1 MEIKRIISSLKDFSF
16 RKFDK
21 RYTLFL
27 TAFVISVLVKL
38 VLFTIKVNGSVH
50 FSSGI
55 GDSPTLNF
63 LLGYSIYVGVAL
75 FFAALGAFSKYF
87 WPAFLLDLILDVW
100 ILANLLSL
108 RFHGIMITGYD
119 FRLIGNMNGF
129 WDSLLA
135 FIYFSDILMFLVT
148 GAFIY
153 IYIKLFKPF
162 KPLQKEFNL
171 PITWGDRVS
180 ICNLF
185 PQVGSLEEMRESQI
199 MRGILVENETEKE
212 LALNGIEKD
221 KHGMW
226 TIPTENER
234 KESQIT
240 LDKKTSRLLTKF
252 IRKLSNKGQ
261 IDIAHE
267 KVLSSISA
275 WVKSIK
281 PHKRKWI
288 TGIVLLVIS
297 ISLIFIKPLK
307 FNELWGMPVNI
318 FDQLN
323 VSGEGMDVFATDY
336 TIFMNLLADIYFCNS
351 LDEMPK
357 QEELTNEE
365 KKEISKYMIEP
376 KGKDTLR
383 DNLLIIFVDSMEGWT
398 LNTSINGQEITPNI
412 NALTKRNAIYT
423 EKMYPMTQRGS
434 SSDAQLMVNT
444 GLLPLIYEA
453 TCYAYEGNFYYSI
466 GDAMA
471 RLGSHNVMI
480 VPTNPAA
487 WNQSRISKPWG
498 FPTMYGHDITD
509 GELFEEVATLFDTIQ
524 EPFFIE
530 TVTMAS
536 HSPFNRSA
544 HLSDLDIPEGLPI
557 YKENYIRSLNYT
569 DKCIGEFINK
579 VKDNPKFE
587 RTTIVVLGDHCIF
600 SSNREEFEES
610 EIGRSLNANR
620 YGGGYIPF
628 IVSSPNNIKECREIT
643 NVSRQCDIY
652 KTLLSIL
659 KLDNYP
665 WRSFGYDWSTTDV
678 GVWGSDADGYRLSE
692 RIIRNDYFRTLEEK
706 K

>member
-1 MEIKRIISSLKDFSF
+1 MEFKRIISGLKDFF
-16 RKFDK
+16 RMKFDRK
-21 RYTLFL
+21 YTIFL
-27 TAFVISVLVKL
+27 TAFAISVLVKF
-38 VLFTIKVNGSVH
+38 VLFTIKVNGSMH
-50 FSSGI
+50 IASGVD
-55 GDSPTLNF
+55 GSPFGGF
-63 LLGYSIYVGVAL
+63 LLAYSIYVGVAL
-75 FFAALGAFSKYF
+75 FFVALGACSKFF

-148 GAFIY
+148 GAFIFVY
-153 IYIKLFKPF
+153 FKYFKPY
-162 KPLQKEFNL
+162 
-171 PITWGDRVS
+171 R
-180 ICNLF
+180 
-185 PQVGSLEEMRESQI
+185 R
-199 MRGILVENETEKE
+199 R
-212 LALNGIEKD
+212 
-221 KHGMW
+221 
-226 TIPTENER
+226 
-234 KESQIT
+234 
-240 LDKKTSRLLTKF
+240 
-252 IRKLSNKGQ
+252 
-261 IDIAHE
+261 
-267 KVLSSISA
+267 
-275 WVKSIK
+275 
-281 PHKRKWI
+281 WI
-288 TGIVLLVIS
+288 TGLILLVIS
-297 ISLIFIKPLK
+297 ALLIIIKPIR
-307 FNELWGMPVNI
+307 FNKLWGMQINI
-318 FDQLN
+318 LEQVN
-323 VSGEGMDVFATDY
+323 VSGEGMDEYAANY
-336 TIFMNLLADIYFCNS
+336 TIFMNLLADIYFCNT
-351 LDEMPK
+351 LDNLPK
-357 QEELTNEE
+357 PEELTDEE
-365 KKEISKYMIEP
+365 KEEISKYMIEP
-376 KGKDTLR
+376 QGKDTLR
-383 DNLLIIFVDSMEGWT
+383 DNLLIIFVESMEGWT

-412 NALTKRNAIYT
+412 NSLTKRNAIYT

-453 TCYAYEGNFYYSI
+453 TCYAYEGNYYYSI

-498 FPTMYGHDITD
+498 FPTMYGHDVTD

-536 HSPFNRSA
+536 HSPFIRSA
-544 HLSDLDIPEGLPI
+544 HLSELDIPEGLPK

-579 VKDNPKFE
+579 VKNSPKFE

-665 WRSFGYDWSTTDV
+665 WRSFGCDRSTPEPGD
-678 GVWGSDADGYRLSE
+678 WGSDADGYRLSE
-692 RIIRNDYFRTLEEK
+692 RIIRNDYFRTIEENK
-706 K
+706 

>member
-1 MEIKRIISSLKDFSF
+1 MEFKRIISGLKDFF
-16 RKFDK
+16 RMKFDRK
-21 RYTLFL
+21 YTIFL

-38 VLFTIKVNGSVH
+38 VLFTVKVNGSAH
-50 FSSGI
+50 FSSGMD
-55 GDSPTLNF
+55 DSPMLDF

-135 FIYFSDILMFLVT
+135 FTYFSDILMFLVT

-153 IYIKLFKPF
+153 AYIKLFQPF
-162 KPLQKEFNL
+162 KPLKKEYNL
-171 PITWGDRVS
+171 SITWGDRVS
-180 ICNLF
+180 ICNLL
-185 PQVGSLEEMRESQI
+185 PQIGSLEEMRKSQI
-199 MRGILVENETEKE
+199 MRGILVENETENE
-212 LALNGIEKD
+212 LTLNGIEKGD
-221 KHGMW
+221 SGMW
-226 TIPTENER
+226 TISPENKE

-240 LDKKTSRLLTKF
+240 LDRETTRLFARF
-252 IRKLSNKGQ
+252 IRRLSNKGQ
-261 IDIAHE
+261 IHIEHE
-267 KVLSSISA
+267 KALSSIST
-275 WVKSIK
+275 WIKSIK
-281 PHKRKWI
+281 PFRRKWI
-288 TGIVLLVIS
+288 TGIILLAIS
-297 ISLIFIKPLK
+297 IPLIIIKPIEFNK
-307 FNELWGMPVNI
+307 FWGVPVNI
-318 FDQLN
+318 FERLN
-323 VSGEGMDVFATDY
+323 VSGEGMDIYATDY
-336 TIFMNLLADIYFCNS
+336 TIFMNLLADIHFCNS
-351 LDEMPK
+351 LDNLPK
-357 QEELTNEE
+357 PEELTDEE
-365 KKEISKYMIEP
+365 KEEISKYMIEP

-383 DNLLIIFVDSMEGWT
+383 DNLLIIFVESMEGWT

-412 NALTKRNAIYT
+412 NALTKRNALYT

-498 FPTMYGHDITD
+498 FPTMYGHDVTD

-536 HSPFNRSA
+536 HSPFLRSA
-544 HLSDLDIPEGLPI
+544 HLSDLDIPEGLPK

-579 VKDNPKFE
+579 VKNSPKFE

-665 WRSFGYDWSTTDV
+665 WRSFGWDRSTTDV

-692 RIIRNDYFRTLEEK
+692 RIIRNDYFRTLEENK
-706 K
+706 